1 MKLPAPR
8 LVWGSAALA
17 LAAAA
22 WFWWPHAV
30 TTTRQAAPALAPG
43 AAGAPFVHSMQD
55 TVPDGNLRALPGAG
69 PALAIGPLP
78 YAELKRLF
86 DYYLSAVGE
95 QTIEAITQEIAGDL
109 DRRLAPDQLPAAKRL
124 LALYLQFKLAL
135 VDLEKKPELAG
146 TDVKA
151 VRQRL
156 LAMQDLRSQFFSAEE
171 TQGMF
176 GFEDDYDQDAVARLE
191 VSQNPALSAKQKAE
205 QLAALDASQS
215 AVLREEREAP
225 RVVLKLEEMAQTL
238 RAQGA
243 SEDDI
248 YRMRS
253 KEMNPEAAARLAEVD
268 REESAWKSRIAS
280 YLNERSKLLQAQA
293 DAPPAQR
300 EEALSQLQQSQ
311 FSPDERRR
319 LAAYEP

>member
-1 MKLPAPR
+1 
-8 LVWGSAALA
+8 
-17 LAAAA
+17 
-22 WFWWPHAV
+22 
-30 TTTRQAAPALAPG
+30 
-43 AAGAPFVHSMQD
+43 MQD
-55 TVPDGNLRALPGAG
+55 TVPDGDFRSLHGDGAAL
-69 PALAIGPLP
+69 LSNPLP

-95 QTIEAITQEIAGDL
+95 QTIDAITLEIASDL
-109 DRRLAPDQLPAAKRL
+109 DRRLSPDQRPAAKRL

-135 VDLEKKPELAG
+135 VELEKKPELAG

-151 VRQRL
+151 IRQRL
-156 LAMQDLRSQFFSAEE
+156 LAMQDLRDQFFGAEE

-191 VSQNPALSAKQKAE
+191 VSQNPALSAKQKTE

-215 AVLREEREAP
+215 AQLREEREAP
-225 RVVLKLEEMAQTL
+225 RVVLKIEQMAQTL

-248 YRMRS
+248 YRMRA
-253 KEMNPEAAARLAEVD
+253 KELNPEAAARLAEVD
-268 REESAWKSRIAS
+268 REETAWKSRIAS
-280 YLNERSKLLQAQA
+280 YLKERGQLLQVQA
-293 DAPPAQR
+293 DAPSVQR
-300 EEALSQLQQSQ
+300 EAALAQLQQSR
-311 FSPDERRR
+311 FNPDERRR